1 MAWNGTYAQ
10 DGAKSILNNTGTSEL
25 DSAIKGISSTIQD
38 NATNLATALVASNQ
52 ANQGMSQLSSFFNDM
67 HEVDLAKQKVEEEK
81 NSLDLM
87 VQQQQEKEQQL
98 RSILNN
104 AKDNAQQ
111 QVTNEMVNNAT
122 GGQDLPTLT
131 QEIDKYIDNYHTAQ
145 SASGTQSTKQII
157 DPVTNKSS
165 TVNLGSSD
173 SSLKGISKDV
183 IKDFILHRD
192 KALAAYKSG
201 ALTLGQYANIESM
214 AMKEGISDAVKLEAE
229 GKTIK
234 EMVDKGFRTPEMYRR
249 EAQIL
254 KESNPFYFRND
265 SINDISLAL
274 SQGQDLTT
282 GRFDGQKYI
291 SQEKSDLNRAMDVYG
306 NSNIGNTVNANAN
319 EKNTNTTNT
328 NSTTTKPTIP
338 SKPSVSAT
346 TNTNIQKPEN
356 PIQKIEDK
364 QPVDANGNFKTV
376 DGQKDYLNADSNQ
389 YSAAADLNNSIHKQ
403 GKSVVSGNLDASTKS
418 YTIGNTDFDTMSYGS
433 DKSKSIA
440 KTVSENGTI
449 KESRKIFGEILKYK
463 HAEVIDEN
471 GNLNSRLLKS
481 VNRMDSNDIQ
491 NAIDLLQLQEESFSE
506 DLANARPN
514 SEEYNTINNAINN
527 VSNTRQ
533 NMEHLLNIKNS
544 QSVKDKYDQ
553 STNNVNYAFEVANM
567 SPEEINRYRNQMQ
580 SYIAQPNLD
589 PKERTKAEA
598 ELNAFNNAVN
608 NGPFI
613 IENAVVGG
621 NPINNFDNDKVLN
634 NPLAKINRSLFVS
647 VTGQHITINGKTFPV
662 ESSGSI
668 IGDSI
673 DGALGEVLD
682 EKSLAFLKAELAK
695 DKDYTKAVAEF
706 EQILGTQEGLD
717 RISRTRLFKSYEQMT
732 SRIQAIINNKIAKI
746 HDDGIGTIKTRNN
759 KTAET
764 LNDSNFRDILEEKF
778 TFVTEQDSNG
788 AIKFRNIK
796 ANDYKDFLQQQY
808 EHKNKG
814 KQLEV
819 NSLDQAIFNTVNQ

>member
-25 DSAIKGISSTIQD
+25 DSAIKGTASTIQA
-38 NATNLATALVASNQ
+38 NTMNLATALEANNQ
-52 ANQGMSQLSSFFNDM
+52 ANQGMSKLSSFFNDM

-87 VQQQQEKEQQL
+87 LQQQQEKEENL
-98 RSILNN
+98 RSVLNN

-111 QVTNEMVNNAT
+111 QVANEMVNNAT

-145 SASGTQSTKQII
+145 SAQGTQSNKQII
-157 DPVTNKSS
+157 DPVTNKSAN
-165 TVNLGSSD
+165 VNLGSSD

-291 SQEKSDLNRAMDVYG
+291 SQEQSDLNRAMYDYSS
-306 NSNIGNTVNANAN
+306 SNIGNTVNANAN
-319 EKNTNTTNT
+319 EKNTNTTTNS

-338 SKPSVSAT
+338 SKPSVST
-346 TNTNIQKPEN
+346 TNTNIQKPES
-356 PIQKIEDK
+356 PIQKIEDEL
-364 QPVDANGNFKTV
+364 PVDANGNFKTP
-376 DGQKDYLNADSNQ
+376 DGQEEFYNTESSQ
-389 YSAAADLNNSIHKQ
+389 YSAAADLNNNIHKQ
-403 GKSVVSGNLDASTKS
+403 GKSAVSGNLDASTKS

-440 KTVSENGTI
+440 KTVSENGVV

-471 GNLNSRLLKS
+471 GNLNPRLLKA
-481 VNRMDSNDIQ
+481 VNKLDSNDMQ
-491 NAIDLLQLQEESFSE
+491 NTIDLLQLQEESFRE

-514 SEEYNTINNAINN
+514 SEEYNAINNAINN
-527 VSNTRQ
+527 VSNTRE
-533 NMEHLLNIKNS
+533 NIKHLLNIKNT
-544 QSVKDKYDQ
+544 QSVKDKYAPQ
-553 STNNVNYAFEVANM
+553 TNNVDYAFKVANM
-567 SPEEINRYRNQMQ
+567 SPEEINKYRNEMEA
-580 SYIAQPNLD
+580 YIAQPNLD
-589 PKERTKAEA
+589 PKKRDKAQS
-598 ELNAFNNAVN
+598 ELYAFNNTVN
-608 NGPFI
+608 NAAYI
-613 IENAVVGG
+613 IENGVVGG
-621 NPINNFDNDKVLN
+621 NPIKNFDNDKVLN

-647 VTGQHITINGKTFPV
+647 VTGQEITVNGKTFPV

-668 IGDSI
+668 IGDSV

-706 EQILGTQEGLD
+706 EQNLGTQEGLD

-732 SRIQAIINNKIAKI
+732 SRIQAIINNKISKI
-746 HDDGIGTIKTRNN
+746 HDDKTGTIKTRNN
-759 KTAET
+759 KTSET
-764 LNDSNFRDILEEKF
+764 LNDSNFRDILENRL

-788 AIKFRNIK
+788 VIRFRNINAK
-796 ANDYKDFLQQQY
+796 DYKDFLQQQY
-808 EHKNKG
+808 NHKNKG

-819 NSLDQAIFNTVNQ
+819 HSLGQAVFDKINQ